1 MPRFVV
7 VTGLP
12 ASGKS
17 TIGRQL
23 FSAMAL
29 PLLDKDEILEQLFDQ
44 HGVGDGAHRSALSRA
59 ADREMETR
67 AMSLPCA
74 VLVSWWRHPRTLV
87 ESGTPT
93 QWLASLSAPCV
104 ELHCRCDPE
113 VAVDRFFARARHPG
127 HLDALK
133 DRHQELARFRE
144 LASLG
149 PLGLPAH
156 IEIDAGQSVDIE
168 RVMGELARA

>member
-1 MPRFVV
+1 MPCFVV

-17 TIGRQL
+17 TLARQL
-23 FSAMAL
+23 SDALTL
-29 PLLDKDEILEQLFDQ
+29 PLLDKDEILEGLFDH
-44 HGVGDGAHRSALSRA
+44 HGIGDGAHRSALSRV
-59 ADREMETR
+59 ADKELEAR
-67 AMSLPCA
+67 AMSLPGA
-74 VLVSWWRHPRTLV
+74 VLVSWWRHPRSLV
-87 ESGTPT
+87 DSGTPT

-144 LASLG
+144 LALLG
-149 PLGLPAH
+149 PLGLPTH
-156 IEIDAGQSVDIE
+156 IGIDAGKSVDIE